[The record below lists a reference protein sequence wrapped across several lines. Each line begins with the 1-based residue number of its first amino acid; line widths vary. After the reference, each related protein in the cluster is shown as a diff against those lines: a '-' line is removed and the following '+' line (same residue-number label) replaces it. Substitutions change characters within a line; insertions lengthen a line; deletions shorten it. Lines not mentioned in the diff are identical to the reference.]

1 MNYTITEELQDRLN
15 HWSKELDLTSIL
27 AVQNTG
33 TDSFDVTINTGNEVA
48 NWGFAFVSI
57 VASLYIACDAEHRE
71 DFAESIFDLVDIGLD
86 KGRKWVLADEG

>member
-33 TDSFDVTINTGNEVA
+33 CDSFDVTINTGNELE
-48 NWGFAFVSI
+48 NAFVSI
-57 VASLYIACDAEHRE
+57 VAALYASCVAEHRE
-71 DFAESIFDLVDIGLD
+71 NFAESIFGLVDIGLD
-86 KGRKWVLADEG
+86 KGRKLVEEHEG